1 MWDLEVDIAV
11 IGAGIGG
18 LANAI
23 AAVDAGGEVLVANA
37 VPQKPALPGTPST
50 APAVPETPGA
60 LTGLSPIALRERV
73 ATARSWLRRDTL
85 DLETNEYLAAV
96 GEDITDS
103 AIDRGNGAV
112 PRRKARNLSTEEA
125 FRRPVETFV
134 GARLTGWAEQCVAS
148 PYGLLYT
155 SMRDWRSTTMKSA
168 NGESVEALSIGAI
181 DWADGYGVGALR
193 QWLTA
198 EALKRDIEV
207 EAETRFERIVFEE
220 GVIAGVV
227 LSAEDGPIAVRT
239 RAGITFAPSDYDT
252 GAGEHV
258 VGGPEERLQV
268 CLVGRT
274 ASRFGRVELL
284 DTEPATPPRP
294 TCTGSRRQV
303 RDGLHE
309 ARQQALEGWRCGNV
323 HGYPPLGQ

>member
-18 LANAI
+18 LASAI
-23 AAVDAGGEVLVANA
+23 AAADAGGEVLVANA
-37 VPQKPALPGTPST
+37 VPGIPASSK
-50 APAVPETPGA
+50 ASAVPETPAA
-60 LTGLSPIALRERV
+60 LSGLSPVALRERV
-73 ATARSWLRRDTL
+73 AVPRGWLLRDTL
-85 DLETNEYLAAV
+85 DVETNEYLAAV

-103 AIDRGNGAV
+103 GIDRGNGAV
-112 PRRKARNLSTEEA
+112 PRRNVRNLSTDEA

-168 NGESVEALSIGAI
+168 NGESIEALSIGAI
-181 DWADGYGVGALR
+181 DWADGFGDGVLR
-193 QWLTA
+193 EWLTA

-227 LSAEDGPIAVRT
+227 LSTEDGPLAVRT

-252 GAGEHV
+252 GTSEY
-258 VGGPEERLQV
+258 VGVPDSRLQV

-284 DTEPATPPRP
+284 DTEPTAPARP

-303 RDGLHE
+303 RDGLHD
-309 ARQQALEGWRCGNV
+309 ARQQALEGWRCGKV
-323 HGYPPLGQ
+323 HGYPPLDQ

>member
-37 VPQKPALPGTPST
+37 VPGTPAPSI
-50 APAVPETPGA
+50 APAVPETPAA

-73 ATARSWLRRDTL
+73 ATARGWLRRDTL

-112 PRRKARNLSTEEA
+112 PRRNARNLSTEEA

-168 NGESVEALSIGAI
+168 NGESIEALSIGAI
-181 DWADGYGVGALR
+181 DWADGFGDGALR
-193 QWLTA
+193 QWLTV

-227 LSAEDGPIAVRT
+227 LSAEDGPLAVRT
-239 RAGITFAPSDYDT
+239 RARITFAPSDYDT

-258 VGGPEERLQV
+258 GVPEERLQV

-284 DTEPATPPRP
+284 DTEPAAPPRP

-303 RDGLHE
+303 RDGLHD
-309 ARQQALEGWRCGNV
+309 ARQQALEGWRCGKV
-323 HGYPPLGQ
+323 HGYPPLAQ

>member
-1 MWDLEVDIAV
+1 MWDVEVDVAV

-23 AAVDAGGEVLVANA
+23 AAVDAGGEVLVANS
-37 VPQKPALPGTPST
+37 VPRTLAPSV
-50 APAVPETPGA
+50 APAVAETPA
-60 LTGLSPIALRERV
+60 APTGLSPIALRERV
-73 ATARSWLRRDTL
+73 ATARGWLRRDTL

-112 PRRKARNLSTEEA
+112 PRRNARNLSTEEV

-134 GARLTGWAEQCVAS
+134 GARLTAWAEQCVAS

-155 SMRDWRSTTMKSA
+155 SMRGWRSTTMKSA
-168 NGESVEALSIGAI
+168 NGETVEALSIGAI
-181 DWADGYGVGALR
+181 DWADGFGDGALR

-227 LSAEDGPIAVRT
+227 LSTEEGPIAVRT

-258 VGGPEERLQV
+258 GVPQERLQV

-274 ASRFGRVELL
+274 ASRFGRVELV
-284 DTEPATPPRP
+284 DTEPAAPPRP

-309 ARQQALEGWRCGNV
+309 ARQQALEGWRCGKV
-323 HGYPPLGQ
+323 HGYPPPGQ

>member
-1 MWDLEVDIAV
+1 MWDLEVDVAV
-11 IGAGIGG
+11 IGAGVGG

-23 AAVDAGGEVLVANA
+23 ATVDAGGEVLVANA
-37 VPQKPALPGTPST
+37 RPGTP
-50 APAVPETPGA
+50 APAVPPVVSETPATPSGI
-60 LTGLSPIALRERV
+60 SPIALRER
-73 ATARSWLRRDTL
+73 ATTARGWLLRDTL

-96 GEDITDS
+96 GEDITES

-112 PRRKARNLSTEEA
+112 PRRSARNLSQDEA

-155 SMRDWRSTTMKSA
+155 SMRDWRSTAMKSA
-168 NGESVEALSIGAI
+168 NGESVEALSIGEI
-181 DWADGYGVGALR
+181 DWADGFGDGALR
-193 QWLTA
+193 QWLA
-198 EALKRDIEV
+198 GEALKRDIEV

-227 LSAEDGPIAVRT
+227 LSTEEGPLAVRT

-252 GAGEHV
+252 GVGQHV
-258 VGGPEERLQV
+258 GVPEERLQV

-284 DTEPATPPRP
+284 DTRPSAPARP

-303 RDGLHE
+303 RDGLHD
-309 ARQQALEGWRCGNV
+309 ARQQALEGWRCGKV
-323 HGYPPLGQ
+323 HGYPPLDQ